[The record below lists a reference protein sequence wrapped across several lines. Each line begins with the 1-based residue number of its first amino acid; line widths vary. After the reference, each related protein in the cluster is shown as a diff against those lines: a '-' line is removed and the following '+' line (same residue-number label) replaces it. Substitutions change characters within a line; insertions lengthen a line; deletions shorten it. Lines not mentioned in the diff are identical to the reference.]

1 MAWRRAYT
9 ALDEYGYLGVGVQG
23 ILEGITLR
31 CYDIENENK
40 AIEESIKAIE
50 NQMQALENSYN
61 AAVKAAQDLASASN
75 AARDAANGAISA
87 YNNLKA
93 LQNSTSQATGHGGSP
108 THGAQSVSMY
118 HTGTDYVKPASSWLN
133 DMLGLNEDETAAI
146 LKKGEAVIPDY
157 ANPFNDGGKYNPNFA
172 IASPSTLAPASNND
186 IEYNYKVE
194 IGDIVIEG
202 DADENTV
209 KQLRK
214 VKDEI
219 TDNVFKTINKL
230 QNIGGYKNTKIA
242 H

>member
-1 MAWRRAYT
+1 M
-9 ALDEYGYLGVGVQG
+9 GVGVQG
-23 ILEGITLR
+23 ILEGIAYR
-31 CYDIENENK
+31 CNDIKNEND

-50 NQMQALENSYN
+50 NEMKSLENSYN

-75 AARDAANGAISA
+75 SARDAANGAISA
-87 YNNLKA
+87 YNQ
-93 LQNSTSQATGHGGSP
+93 LQNTQKQNPPLAGGG
-108 THGAQSVSMY
+108 GAGGAFRQNSVSLY
-118 HTGTDYVKPASSWLN
+118 HSGTDYVKPASSWLN
-133 DMLGLNEDETAAI
+133 KMLGLNEDETAAI

-157 ANPFNDGGKYNPNFA
+157 ANPFNDDGKYNPNFA
-172 IASPSTLAPASNND
+172 VASPSTIAPASNND
-186 IEYNYKVE
+186 VEYNYKVE
-194 IGDIVIEG
+194 IGDIIIEG

-209 KQLRK
+209 KQLRR

>member
-1 MAWRRAYT
+1 MR
-9 ALDEYGYLGVGVQG
+9 
-23 ILEGITLR
+23 
-31 CYDIENENK
+31 
-40 AIEESIKAIE
+40 
-50 NQMQALENSYN
+50 ALEDSYN

-87 YNNLKA
+87 YNNLRA
-93 LQNSTSQATGHGGSP
+93 AQNANQATGHGGSSI
-108 THGAQSVSMY
+108 HGGQSVSMY

-133 DMLGLNEDETAAI
+133 KMLGLNEDETAAI

-157 ANPFNDGGKYNPNFA
+157 ANPFNDNGKYNPNFA
-172 IASPSTLAPASNND
+172 IASPSTIAPASNND
-186 IEYNYKVE
+186 VEYNYKVE

-214 VKDEI
+214 AKDEI
-219 TDNVFKTINKL
+219 RDSVFKTINKL